1 MAAEPKMKPEAK
13 YLGNICEIKQQ
24 LEEERGSNKVLHG
37 DH

>member
-1 MAAEPKMKPEAK
+1 MLLERKMKPEAK
-13 YLGNICEIKQQ
+13 YFGKICEIKQQ